1 MQRTST
7 TVGSGPE
14 RPDFFFLSDFLT
26 LAMSAVQGPA
36 AAKFGADESHKGLS
50 PLPRVA
56 GGGRP
61 PDNGQDDHDRGQRPA
76 RKRCRP
82 ANTVCDPGNR
92 LHILRLEERGPTVIL
107 VSNKFFLE
115 QPPNG
120 GFTWKQAISR
130 DIRLCF
136 VVFLRK
142 LATTLIN
149 IHMKNSLKQVKSA

>member
-56 GGGRP
+56 GGSRP

-82 ANTVCDPGNR
+82 ANTVCDSGNR
-92 LHILRLEERGPTVIL
+92 LHILRLEERGPTMIL
-107 VSNKFFLE
+107 VSNKFFFGAAPKWWIYME
-115 QPPNG
+115 TGYIEGYPTV
-120 GFTWKQAISR
+120 FRCISQK
-130 DIRLCF
+130 IG
-136 VVFLRK
+136 
-142 LATTLIN
+142 N
-149 IHMKNSLKQVKSA
+149 NPH